1 MAYIAICITISYFT
15 ANKKDWVAVYDTPYN
30 SVYVREIRRIPTSH
44 YDIEEKSWCCEAE
57 YGGQVEE
64 LVRKY
69 FPDIPLDIQEHRG
82 KDLYE

>member
-1 MAYIAICITISYFT
+1 MAYIAIYITISYFT
-15 ANKKDWVAVYDTPYN
+15 ANKKDWVT
-30 SVYVREIRRIPTSH
+30 VREIRRIPTSH